1 MKGEIKMIRERKN
14 KNGTSFQVYIRYVD
28 KHGRKRSYSKSGFPG
43 IRLAQRHE
51 REVLNLIESGK
62 AEILVHKNVTFNE
75 VFLEYMEVVGK
86 HRYAISTYNTYM
98 AKFEKHVKN
107 SIGECLLYSL
117 SYKEIQEYF
126 NILGAIN
133 SKALNLDIKKIFQV
147 TFKYAIKNEYIEKN
161 PVLFVEVTG
170 RANKNTKKTISK
182 CELEL
187 LVSSLIDPH
196 RRKADAFEYYSYAIA
211 LYIGYYCGLRI
222 SETLAL
228 EKEDVDFENN
238 LISVS
243 KRLESKDLQRGLYVT
258 SQLKTECSRASI
270 PMCEPLKEILEEWF
284 GYNKHEL
291 ICCKKNGDYI
301 RYENLDRVTNKI
313 ANEYGFKFSSHM
325 LRHTFSTNL
334 LEHNVSPKTASEL
347 ARHAQVSTTLDIY
360 VHPENAEKQKAIRNT
375 FKN

>member
-1 MKGEIKMIRERKN
+1 MIRERKN

-75 VFLEYMEVVGK
+75 VFLEYMEVVGE

-147 TFKYAIKNEYIEKN
+147 TFKYAII
-161 PVLFVEVTG
+161 
-170 RANKNTKKTISK
+170 
-182 CELEL
+182 
-187 LVSSLIDPH
+187 
-196 RRKADAFEYYSYAIA
+196 
-211 LYIGYYCGLRI
+211 
-222 SETLAL
+222 
-228 EKEDVDFENN
+228 
-238 LISVS
+238 
-243 KRLESKDLQRGLYVT
+243 
-258 SQLKTECSRASI
+258 
-270 PMCEPLKEILEEWF
+270 IL
-284 GYNKHEL
+284 
-291 ICCKKNGDYI
+291 
-301 RYENLDRVTNKI
+301 
-313 ANEYGFKFSSHM
+313 
-325 LRHTFSTNL
+325 
-334 LEHNVSPKTASEL
+334 
-347 ARHAQVSTTLDIY
+347 
-360 VHPENAEKQKAIRNT
+360 
-375 FKN
+375 